1 MTIEKTL
8 RRAASKS
15 GLSMK
20 AISDRAGVHYFTVW
34 GFLTKPETT
43 ITVRTADMLC
53 ELFGLELKPVKAKRR
68 KGR

>member
-8 RRAASKS
+8 RKAATRS

-20 AISDRAGVHYFTVW
+20 AISDRADIPYMSLHS
-34 GFLTKPETT
+34 FLTKPDST
-43 ITVRTADMLC
+43 IHTRTANKLC
-53 ELFGLELKPVKAKRR
+53 DLFGLELKPKAKR